1 MLRLLGFGLGFGAW
15 GLELG
20 VLGIGLGFWFKVL
33 GFGLGFGA

>member
-1 MLRLLGFGLGFGAW
+1 MLRLLGF

-33 GFGLGFGA
+33 GFGLGFEA